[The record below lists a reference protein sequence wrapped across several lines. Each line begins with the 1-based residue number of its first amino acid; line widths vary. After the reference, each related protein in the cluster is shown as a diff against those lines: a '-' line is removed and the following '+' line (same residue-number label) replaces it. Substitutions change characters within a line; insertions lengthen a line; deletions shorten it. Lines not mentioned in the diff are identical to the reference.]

1 MSTVNDEILKE
12 LRSSLA
18 AMSNDEFNSIMDS
31 FEESR
36 YNGATLGFEIDAE
49 LSVNIG
55 FACKNSNV
63 VLPVNY
69 DYAVE
74 SYKLAA

>member
-31 FEESR
+31 FEKAHDS
-36 YNGATLGFEIDAE
+36 GATMGFGVDSILASGIDRACAMQKYV
-49 LSVNIG
+49 LSVDND
-55 FACKNSNV
+55 
-63 VLPVNY
+63 Y
-69 DYAVE
+69 DDEEYL
-74 SYKLAA
+74 LAA